1 MIKNTFKNILKGLLI
16 FSALFTTSCYN
27 WYENKIDMDTE
38 SLQINLNDFMYET
51 PAITELSS
59 PTQVLASQGLYSG
72 AIKIHWNAVPYAR
85 SYRIERAIMQADSNG
100 LYATPEDG
108 DFSVIEK
115 FVYST
120 NYQDTVLSNPLTDS
134 DEYSYKYY
142 YRVSAENIKEGYD
155 PSDFT
160 DINNQN
166 TQGLG
171 WLLAPPKN
179 IEAWKGKSIDSI
191 KISWDPVPN
200 ASQYQIYRGTK
211 ASQIAM
217 ELFDQIKA
225 NKTEYLNEIDED
237 EKGQEF
243 YYQVRA
249 LLPNGALSAPT
260 GFALGYSL
268 TAHAPSSPDNVQV
281 INGKSQSLDNLKIS
295 WDPVEKEGYTIT
307 YSVYR
312 TSSESSIYESVKQ
325 GTNDTTCTDSNNLKK
340 GIKYYYYVQTIACNN
355 TDSSSIEKSA
365 FSTSGPNDTNP
376 AVGWLLSPP
385 SSCEVTDSTEDEKVK
400 LRWTP
405 AVGYDD
411 ENAVFNYN
419 IYASQTLDGEY
430 SCIETISDLASL
442 PLDSD
447 NYYSYDIIK
456 NNFYRISTF
465 NITENLESALG
476 NKIAPCPSAPTSVTA
491 SKTSDLGGLSN
502 YSYNTNEVYP
512 VRISW
517 KAPENESPSGYNIYR
532 STKPD
537 SAFRKI
543 NDDVVKDFTFL
554 DENETARAGTIYYYK
569 VVSLNVLG
577 QGNKGNSQ
585 DENSRGYGAITRDQ
599 WFREYNKTIM
609 SSQAKLTLMHKSNDL
624 DKVGSETINGDISGT
639 LSYTAKIA
647 GLGAE
652 ITMPYN
658 NYCDF
663 YIGNNSDLGKYFVLT
678 GNTDTTSNMSANGN
692 MHGTVNCSGMYPGQA
707 VYDNLQIKGG
717 AAGGGYYLVTTKDL
731 SGKELLGQAKVDWTV
746 GEE

>member
-16 FSALFTTSCYN
+16 CSALFTTSCYN

-59 PTQVLASQGLYSG
+59 PSQVLASQGLYSG

-120 NYQDTVLSNPLTDS
+120 TYQDTVLSNPLTDS

-430 SCIETISDLASL
+430 SLIETISDLASL

-465 NITENLESALG
+465 NITEELESALG

-731 SGKELLGQAKVDWTV
+731 SGSELLGQAKVDWTV

>member
-1 MIKNTFKNILKGLLI
+1 MIKNTFKNILKGILI
-16 FSALFTTSCYN
+16 CSALFTTSCYN

-325 GTNDTTCTDSNNLKK
+325 RTNDTTCTDSNNLKK

-355 TDSSSIEKSA
+355 TDSSIEKSA
-365 FSTSGPNDTNP
+365 FSASGPNDTNP
-376 AVGWLLSPP
+376 AVGWFLSPP
-385 SSCEVTDSTEDEKVK
+385 SSCEVTDSTDDEKVK

-411 ENAVFNYN
+411 ENTVFNYN

-430 SCIETISDLASL
+430 SLIETISDLASL

-465 NITENLESALG
+465 NITENLESSLG

-731 SGKELLGQAKVDWTV
+731 SGSELLSQAKVDWTV

>member
-1 MIKNTFKNILKGLLI
+1 MLKNKIKYLLTGLLI
-16 FSALFTTSCYN
+16 SSALITTSCYN

-38 SLQINLNDFMYET
+38 SLQVNLNDFMYEA
-51 PAITELSS
+51 PEITELSC

-72 AIKIHWNAVPYAR
+72 VIKIHWNAVPYAR
-85 SYRIERAIMQADSNG
+85 SYRIERAVMQADSNG
-100 LYATPEDG
+100 LYATPEEG

-115 FVYST
+115 YVYST

-134 DEYSYKYY
+134 DEYQYKYY

-155 PSDFT
+155 PSEFT
-160 DINNQN
+160 DINNQD

-191 KISWDPVPN
+191 QISWDSVEN

-217 ELFDQIKA
+217 VLLDEIKA
-225 NKTEYLNEIDED
+225 NNTSYLNEIDED

-249 LLPNGALSAPT
+249 LLANGALSAPT

-268 TAHAPSSPDNVQV
+268 TANAPAAPNNVKV
-281 INGKSQSLDNLKIS
+281 TNGKSQSTDNLKIT

-325 GTNDTTCTDSNNLKK
+325 GTSDTSCTDSNSLKK
-340 GIKYYYYVQTIACNN
+340 GLKYYYYVQTLACSNS
-355 TDSSSIEKSA
+355 DSTAIEKSA
-365 FSTSGPNDTNP
+365 FSASGPNDASP

-385 SSCEVTDSTEDEKVK
+385 SSCEVADSTEEDKVK

-405 AVGYDD
+405 AVGYD
-411 ENAVFNYN
+411 EEGITFNYN
-419 IYASQTLDGEY
+419 IYACQTLDGEFTL
-430 SCIETISDLASL
+430 IDTISDLTSL
-442 PLDSD
+442 TLDDD

-456 NNFYRISTF
+456 NNFYRISTY
-465 NITENLESALG
+465 NVGESMESDLG
-476 NKIAPCPSAPTSVTA
+476 EKIAPSPSAPRSVTA
-491 SKTSDLGGLSN
+491 SKTSALDGLSN

-512 VRISW
+512 VKITW
-517 KAPENESPSGYNIYR
+517 QAPENESPSGYNIYR
-532 STKPD
+532 STKSD
-537 SAFRKI
+537 SGFRKI
-543 NDDVVKDFTFL
+543 NDDIVKDFSYL
-554 DENETARAGTIYYYK
+554 DENETARAGTVYYYK
-569 VVSLNVLG
+569 VISLNVLG
-577 QGNKGNSQ
+577 QGNKGNDQ

-599 WFREYNKTIM
+599 WFREYNKSIM
-609 SSQAKLTLMHKSNDL
+609 SSQAKLTLMHKSNDM
-624 DKVGSETINGDISGT
+624 DKLGSETINGDISGT
-639 LSYTAKIA
+639 LSYNAAIA

-663 YIGNNSDLGKYFVLT
+663 YIGNNSALGKYFVLT

-692 MHGTVNCSGMYPGQA
+692 MHGTVNCTGMYPGQA

-731 SGKELLGQAKVDWTV
+731 SGSEILSQAKVDWTV